1 MHKRL
6 LFAKEGDAIW
16 ISHLDLMRVFQR
28 AFRRAGMLLRH
39 SQGYTPHA
47 YVSIL
52 LPMSVGVSS
61 QCEVLDYELDP
72 GDTTPEAEIPA
83 KLNAC
88 LPAGIRIL
96 ASYESEK
103 KAGKLGFLQA
113 RLDLEYDCGNAPA
126 CRDAIAALFQRPS
139 LLLTR
144 KTKRGEAEVDLL
156 PMLRRFDLTVAGD
169 HLLQADCLVCAQ
181 DPALNPQLLLNAI
194 AHYLPDA
201 APSFAKIHRVE
212 IFDRD
217 GAVFR

>member
-1 MHKRL
+1 MHNRL
-6 LFAKEGDAIW
+6 LFAKEGNAVW

-39 SQGYTPHA
+39 SQGFTPHA

-61 QCEVLDYELDP
+61 CCEVLDYELDP
-72 GDTTPEAEIPA
+72 SDPTDYTEIPA

-96 ASYESEK
+96 ESYSSTQK
-103 KAGKLGFLQA
+103 PNQLGFLQA
-113 RLDLEYDCGNAPA
+113 RLDMEFDHGNAAA
-126 CRDAIAALFQRPS
+126 CQAPIAALFTRSTLP
-139 LLLTR
+139 LLK

-156 PMLRRFDLTVAGD
+156 PMLRQFDLHVRD
-169 HLLQADCLVCAQ
+169 DSLLQADVLVCAQ
-181 DPALNPQLLLNAI
+181 DPALNPQLLLKAI
-194 AHYLPDA
+194 DVYLPEY

-212 IFDRD
+212 LYTRD
-217 GAVFR
+217 GAIFR